1 MGGDSRLSSDL
12 LVGLLFLQFLKGFFG
27 EDVEELAL
35 LVFKELQHAF
45 LFELFA
51 VDVLHEELVFGEVS
65 ALYRFLDIF
74 RKVYVIPKNVI
85 RTDKAVCKDINVQLD
100 GICLAGIDEFDPRFA
115 LFRAEYLGVAD
126 RLVHVDVVC
135 GCERKQGAD
144 EHSGA
149 DEYFTHSRN
158 HVYNIASGG

>member
-12 LVGLLFLQFLKGFFG
+12 LVGLLFLQFLEGFFG

-65 ALYRFLDIF
+65 ALNRFLDIF
-74 RKVYVIPKNVI
+74 RKVYVILKNAI

-100 GICLAGIDEFDPRFA
+100 RIALRGVDHFDFGFS
-115 LFRAEYLGVAD
+115 LLGTEH
-126 RLVHVDVVC
+126 VHVVYRC
-135 GCERKQGAD
+135 GQILSPAD
-144 EHSGA
+144 G
-149 DEYFTHSRN
+149 
-158 HVYNIASGG
+158 